1 MAVISIR
8 LNEEEEKKVK
18 YLSSLYNEDKST
30 LIKHSINEMYEE
42 INDKQIIDS
51 FENSE
56 KKKKPVFVNSEEILR
71 DII

>member
-8 LNEEEEKKVK
+8 LNEEEEKKVQ

-42 INDKQIIDS
+42 IRDKQIIDN

-56 KKKKPVFVNSEEILR
+56 NKKKPVFVSSEEILR

>member
-8 LNEEEEKKVK
+8 LNDEEEKKVK

-51 FENSE
+51 FEKSE
-56 KKKKPVFVNSEEILR
+56 NKKKPVFVNSEEILR